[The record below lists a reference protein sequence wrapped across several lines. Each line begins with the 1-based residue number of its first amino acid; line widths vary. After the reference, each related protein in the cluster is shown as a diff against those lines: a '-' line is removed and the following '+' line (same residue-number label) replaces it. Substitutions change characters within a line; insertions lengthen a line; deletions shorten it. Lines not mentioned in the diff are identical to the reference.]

1 MIGNGGSVV
10 KMPSRKPVVTEEVL
24 TYESIKLDRLKRTTI
39 IENPVLEKDTFNFPD
54 SEYSH
59 WQ

>member
-24 TYESIKLDRLKRTTI
+24 TYESIKLARLKQTTI
-39 IENPVLEKDTFNFPD
+39 IENPVLEEDAPNFPHY
-54 SEYSH
+54 EGYH